1 MPQYILFHKPYGVLS
16 QFTPEDGARSLAEF
30 DLPPGVYPAGRLD
43 KDSEGLLLL
52 TDDGPLIEQLLHPRY
67 QKPKTYWV
75 LVERLPDEAAL
86 DTMRAGLRIEDYTTL
101 PCEVQL
107 LDPQPAVAPRDPPVR
122 VRKSVQDWWLA
133 ITVVEGKN
141 RQVRKM
147 TAAIGHPT
155 LRLQR
160 RSIANL
166 ELGDLAPGQ
175 WKVIARADIHWG
187 TDAAGTPADRT
198 TAGGV
203 AVRYRSP
210 GERPRSAPPG
220 AGRRS
225 AGSAG
230 SAGSVGR
237 NDSGSARAG
246 DGKRNE
252 KGSGN
257 GNGGRSRNAAPT
269 RQPGSWFTSKK

>member
-52 TDDGPLIEQLLHPRY
+52 TDDGPLIEQLLHPRH

-75 LVERLPDEAAL
+75 LVERLPDAAAL

-107 LDPQPAVAPRDPPVR
+107 LDPQPAVAPREPPVR

-175 WKVIARADIHWG
+175 WKAIERADIHWG
-187 TDAAGTPADRT
+187 VDAADTPADRT
-198 TAGGV
+198 TASGV

-210 GERPRSAPPG
+210 DERPRGAPPG
-220 AGRRS
+220 ASRRS
-225 AGSAG
+225 
-230 SAGSVGR
+230 
-237 NDSGSARAG
+237 SGSADRSGSGRA
-246 DGKRNE
+246 RT
-252 KGSGN
+252 GSGN
-257 GNGGRSRNAAPT
+257 GNGSGGRSRNAAAT